1 MQQRGNKY
9 SDNFST
15 RRLTVL
21 TKERITGITKE
32 KGKLAGGFCL

>member
-1 MQQRGNKY
+1 MPLFLKKF

-21 TKERITGITKE
+21 TKGVILGLAE
-32 KGKLAGGFCL
+32 KNANNPAYYFV